1 MVEGRF
7 VPFVV
12 DTGTPYT
19 TLSSEHAKA
28 LGLTPQ
34 PCSNP
39 YYLGQVHADI
49 LHVLPGSKSTRVL
62 AEDFRFL
69 VRECP
74 SLLGL
79 DFMSS
84 SRSIL
89 DLDPRAPRLHVL
101 EMAVAGEGQQAISAV
116 VKVNGMAAMAKVD
129 TGSSHQLSAS
139 FEDAMDLGLRL
150 EKIPPIR
157 CRVQT
162 GVKLIEHAAKGV
174 KVAAMGK
181 EVSCDV
187 VVFDL
192 YCLTVTAGMGFLKG
206 ARIEFIG
213 DGEWNIRFP
222 PRSDEGAE
230 DAQRAE
236 SAEGV
241 EGAEGGQRPKK
252 RPRDSDP
259 VKGEREQGKR
269 SKREPKKRKKK
280 KT

>member
-1 MVEGRF
+1 M
-7 VPFVV
+7 PFVV

-19 TLSSEHAKA
+19 TLSLEHAKA

-49 LHVLPGSKSTRVL
+49 LHVLPGTKSTRVL

-101 EMAVAGEGQQAISAV
+101 EMAVAGEGQQAISAI
-116 VKVNGMAAMAKVD
+116 VKVNGEAALAKVD

-150 EKIPPIR
+150 ERIPPIR

-192 YCLTVTAGMGFLKG
+192 YCLKVTAGMGFLKG

-259 VKGEREQGKR
+259 VKGEAEQGKR
-269 SKREPKKRKKK
+269 AKR
-280 KT
+280 